1 MNQLPARPPEGTAP
15 PALDS
20 VPVNPP
26 ADPFT
31 VEPTV
36 AAAVDAGASADFS
49 TLFEF
54 LPVGAYR
61 SSPQGQML
69 RANAALVR
77 LNGYDSEAELLARVA
92 DIASEWYVLPGRR
105 QQFVSLLESAG
116 QVLAFES
123 QILRHKSREVM
134 WISENA
140 HLVRDNSGAVAYY
153 EGTVED
159 ISARKQAEWLLRQS
173 EQRWKLALEST
184 GDGLWDWDL
193 ETGVEVFS
201 RQMRLM
207 FGFGDALPDRP
218 DSFDG
223 LTHPDDVA
231 QMLADRQAHFNGQ
244 MPSYVNEHRIRC
256 QDGSWKWV
264 LSRGM
269 VIRRDPAGRPL
280 RMIGTHTDI
289 SERKRGEELRAARDQ
304 ALAADRA
311 KGALLSRV
319 SHELRT
325 PLNAVLG
332 FAQLMDVDPA
342 TPAQQRAWVGHIL
355 ASGRHLLGLVDD
367 LLDLSVPVSGSISA
381 NGLGQPA
388 WPALDLAPLLAEC
401 WAMVAA
407 GQDGPQV
414 EFVNLAAQSLQP
426 ATALVRADPRR
437 LMQVLVNLLSNA
449 VKYNRPGGQVLV
461 DLQHADGQLVCSV
474 RDTGPG
480 LSPAHLARL
489 FTPFDRLGLERSAI
503 EGRGLGLALSRQL
516 TADLGGSLSVHSSPG
531 QGCCFSLHLPAT

>member
-1 MNQLPARPPEGTAP
+1 
-15 PALDS
+15 
-20 VPVNPP
+20 
-26 ADPFT
+26 
-31 VEPTV
+31 
-36 AAAVDAGASADFS
+36 
-49 TLFEF
+49 
-54 LPVGAYR
+54 
-61 SSPQGQML
+61 ML

-77 LNGYDSEAELLARVA
+77 LNGYANEAELLAGVA
-92 DIASEWYVLPGRR
+92 DIATEWYLQPGRR
-105 QQFVSLLESAG
+105 QQFVGMLEATG

-123 QILRHKSREVM
+123 QILRHKSRETI

-140 HLVRDNSGAVAYY
+140 HLVRDRFGAVGYY
-153 EGTVED
+153 EGTIED
-159 ISARKQAEWLLRQS
+159 ISARKQAELLLRQS

-193 ETGVEVFS
+193 ETGVELFS

-207 FGFGDALPDRP
+207 FGFADDLPDRP

-231 QMLADRQAHFNGQ
+231 QMLADRQAHFDGLT
-244 MPSYVNEHRIRC
+244 PSYVNEHRIRC

-269 VIRRDPAGRPL
+269 VIRRDANGRPL

-289 SERKRGEELRAARDQ
+289 SARKRADELRAARDQ
-304 ALAADRA
+304 ALAADTA
-311 KGALLSRV
+311 KSALLSRV

-342 TPAQQRAWVGHIL
+342 IPTRHRAWVGHIL

-367 LLDLSVPVSGSISA
+367 LLDLSVPASGA
-381 NGLGQPA
+381 VAGPAAGPDQPV
-388 WPALDLAPLLAEC
+388 WPALDLVPLVAEC
-401 WAMVAA
+401 WAMVSA
-407 GQDGPQV
+407 GQAGPPV
-414 EFVNLAAQSLQP
+414 EFVDLTAQALQQTP
-426 ATALVRADPRR
+426 MRVRADPRR
-437 LMQVLVNLLSNA
+437 LKQVLANLLSNA
-449 VKYNRPGGQVLV
+449 VKYNRPDGQVLV
-461 DLQHADGQLVCSV
+461 DLQRADGQVVCSV

-480 LSPAHLARL
+480 LSPAHVARL

-516 TADLGGSLSVHSSPG
+516 AIDMGGSISVHSSPG
-531 QGCCFSLHLPAT
+531 QGCCFGLHLPAA

>member
-20 VPVNPP
+20 VPVKPP

-36 AAAVDAGASADFS
+36 AAAVDAGTSADFS

-123 QILRHKSREVM
+123 QILRHKSREAM

-207 FGFGDALPDRP
+207 FGFGDELPDRP

-244 MPSYVNEHRIRC
+244 TPSYVNEHRIRC
-256 QDGSWKWV
+256 QDGSWRWV

-367 LLDLSVPVSGSISA
+367 LLDLSVPVSASISA

-437 LMQVLVNLLSNA
+437 LKQVLVNLLSNA

-503 EGRGLGLALSRQL
+503 KGRGLGLALSRQL
-516 TADLGGSLSVHSSPG
+516 TADMGGSLSVHSSPG
-531 QGCCFSLHLPAT
+531 QGCCFSLHLPAP

>member
-1 MNQLPARPPEGTAP
+1 
-15 PALDS
+15 
-20 VPVNPP
+20 
-26 ADPFT
+26 
-31 VEPTV
+31 
-36 AAAVDAGASADFS
+36 
-49 TLFEF
+49 
-54 LPVGAYR
+54 
-61 SSPQGQML
+61 ML

-77 LNGYDSEAELLARVA
+77 LNGYANEAELLAGVA
-92 DIASEWYVLPGRR
+92 DIATEWYLQPGRR
-105 QQFVSLLESAG
+105 QQFVGMLEATG

-123 QILRHKSREVM
+123 QILRHKSRETI

-140 HLVRDNSGAVAYY
+140 HLVRDRFGAVGYY
-153 EGTVED
+153 EGTIED
-159 ISARKQAEWLLRQS
+159 ISARKQAELLLRQS

-193 ETGVEVFS
+193 ETGVELFS

-207 FGFGDALPDRP
+207 FGFGDDLPDRP

-231 QMLADRQAHFNGQ
+231 QMLADRQAHFDGLT
-244 MPSYVNEHRIRC
+244 PSYVNEHRIRC

-269 VIRRDPAGRPL
+269 VIRRDANGRPL

-289 SERKRGEELRAARDQ
+289 SARKRADELRAARDQ
-304 ALAADRA
+304 ALAADSA
-311 KGALLSRV
+311 KSALLSRV

-342 TPAQQRAWVGHIL
+342 TPTRHRAWVGHIL

-367 LLDLSVPVSGSISA
+367 LLDLSVPASGA
-381 NGLGQPA
+381 VAGPAAGPDQPV
-388 WPALDLAPLLAEC
+388 WPALDLAPLVAEC
-401 WAMVAA
+401 WAMVSA
-407 GQDGPQV
+407 GQAGPPV
-414 EFVNLAAQSLQP
+414 EFVDLTAQALQQTP
-426 ATALVRADPRR
+426 MRVRADPRR
-437 LMQVLVNLLSNA
+437 LKQVLANLLSNA
-449 VKYNRPGGQVLV
+449 VKYNRPDGQVLV
-461 DLQHADGQLVCSV
+461 DLQRADGQVVCSV

-480 LSPAHLARL
+480 LSPAHVARL

-516 TADLGGSLSVHSSPG
+516 AIDMGGSISVHSSPG
-531 QGCCFSLHLPAT
+531 QGCCFGLHLPAA